1 MSEEELEKTGILKD
15 MLEKEDEEEMT
26 INEMIEEFL
35 EQLDYLEMDEKKK
48 LKLKSLAKQIQ
59 EEQDE
64 KAKEF
69 LFNELK
75 KIANEQLSFSLEI
88 FHQTKVKICDIINSI
103 EERKNDL
110 IYTAPTPY
118 RIDGIKPQQETDKN

>member
-15 MLEKEDEEEMT
+15 MLTKEDDEEMT

-48 LKLKSLAKQIQ
+48 QKIKPLAKQIQ
-59 EEQDE
+59 EEQNE

-69 LFNELK
+69 LFDELK
-75 KIANEQLSFSLEI
+75 KIANE
-88 FHQTKVKICDIINSI
+88 
-103 EERKNDL
+103 
-110 IYTAPTPY
+110 
-118 RIDGIKPQQETDKN
+118 

>member
-1 MSEEELEKTGILKD
+1 MSEEELEKTGIIRD
-15 MLEKEDEEEMT
+15 MMEKEDEEEMT

-35 EQLDYLEMDEKKK
+35 EQLDYLDIDKTKKQ
-48 LKLKSLAKQIQ
+48 KLKSLAKQIQ

-75 KIANEQLSFSLEI
+75 KIANE
-88 FHQTKVKICDIINSI
+88 
-103 EERKNDL
+103 
-110 IYTAPTPY
+110 
-118 RIDGIKPQQETDKN
+118 

>member
-15 MLEKEDEEEMT
+15 MLEKEDDEDMT

-35 EQLDYLEMDEKKK
+35 EQLNYLDIDKTKKQK
-48 LKLKSLAKQIQ
+48 IKSLVKQIQ
-59 EEQDE
+59 EEKDE

-75 KIANEQLSFSLEI
+75 KIANE
-88 FHQTKVKICDIINSI
+88 K
-103 EERKNDL
+103 
-110 IYTAPTPY
+110 
-118 RIDGIKPQQETDKN
+118 

>member
-1 MSEEELEKTGILKD
+1 MSEEELEKTGILK
-15 MLEKEDEEEMT
+15 EIISKEDEEEMT

-35 EQLDYLEMDEKKK
+35 EQLDYLDIDKTKKQ
-48 LKLKSLAKQIQ
+48 KLKSLAKQIQ

-75 KIANEQLSFSLEI
+75 KIANE
-88 FHQTKVKICDIINSI
+88 
-103 EERKNDL
+103 
-110 IYTAPTPY
+110 
-118 RIDGIKPQQETDKN
+118 

>member
-35 EQLDYLEMDEKKK
+35 EQLDYLEIDEKKK
-48 LKLKSLAKQIQ
+48 QKLKSLAKQIQ
-59 EEQDE
+59 EEKDE
-64 KAKEF
+64 KAKAF

-75 KIANEQLSFSLEI
+75 KIANE
-88 FHQTKVKICDIINSI
+88 
-103 EERKNDL
+103 
-110 IYTAPTPY
+110 
-118 RIDGIKPQQETDKN
+118 

>member
-1 MSEEELEKTGILKD
+1 MSEEELEKTGILR
-15 MLEKEDEEEMT
+15 EIISKEDEEEMT

-35 EQLDYLEMDEKKK
+35 EQLDYLDIDKTKKQ
-48 LKLKSLAKQIQ
+48 KLKSLAKQIQ

-75 KIANEQLSFSLEI
+75 KIANEKAIFYNASIISL
-88 FHQTKVKICDIINSI
+88 TN
-103 EERKNDL
+103 
-110 IYTAPTPY
+110 
-118 RIDGIKPQQETDKN
+118 

>member
-1 MSEEELEKTGILKD
+1 MSEEELEKTGILR
-15 MLEKEDEEEMT
+15 EIISKEDEEEMT

-35 EQLDYLEMDEKKK
+35 EQLDYLDIDKTKKQ
-48 LKLKSLAKQIQ
+48 KLKSLAKQIQ

-75 KIANEQLSFSLEI
+75 KIANE
-88 FHQTKVKICDIINSI
+88 
-103 EERKNDL
+103 
-110 IYTAPTPY
+110 
-118 RIDGIKPQQETDKN
+118 